1 MTPLAWLVGMLATT
15 AIIYAAT
22 AVAYHFS
29 LRPGMMLVFVGYAI
43 ANVGLIWDAV
53 QK

>member
-1 MTPLAWLVGMLATT
+1 MTAQHWLIAMLATT
-15 AIIYAAT
+15 ALIYAVT

-29 LRPGMMLVFVGYAI
+29 LRPGMVLVFVGYAV

-53 QK
+53 GK